1 MMQPEIAALA
11 PLTEDDLPIIA
22 SYQNTTAACL
32 APMLAASRAK
42 YHEGR
47 YYEVFGIR
55 ADGEL
60 VGLVSLFGQEDGTVC
75 DGVDVFPA
83 FRRRGYAYQALTQLM
98 DVARER
104 GFSVQTA
111 QIRTDNAA
119 SIALHG
125 KLGFVPG
132 ETWIN
137 RRGHEVRTWR
147 KELV

>member
-1 MMQPEIAALA
+1 MQPESAILA
-11 PLTEDDLPIIA
+11 PLREDDLPIIA

-42 YHEGR
+42 CHEGR
-47 YYEVFGIR
+47 YYEAFGIR

-60 VGLVSLFGQEDGTVC
+60 VGMASLFGQADGTVC
-75 DGVDVFPA
+75 NGVDVFPA
-83 FRRRGYAYQALTQLM
+83 FRRRGYAYQALTRLM

-104 GFSVQTA
+104 GFTVQTA
-111 QIRTDNAA
+111 QIRTDNVA

-125 KLGFVPG
+125 KLGFMPG